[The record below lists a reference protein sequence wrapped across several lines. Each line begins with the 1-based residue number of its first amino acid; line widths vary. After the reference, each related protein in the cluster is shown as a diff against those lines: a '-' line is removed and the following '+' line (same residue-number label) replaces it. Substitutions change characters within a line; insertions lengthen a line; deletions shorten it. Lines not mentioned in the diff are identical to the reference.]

1 MLLSLCCAKGAPGV
15 TTVASTMGAVWPRT
29 RRVIVAECD
38 PSGGA
43 LAARF
48 GLSPRLGM
56 TGLALSG
63 RKEAKGA
70 EALSS
75 HVQRLP
81 GGLEVLAG
89 PVSAD
94 AALALDRELGG
105 QGAKVFPLGIDVI
118 ADCGRL
124 LPDAPGQTAML
135 QTADVVLFLLR
146 PDVSGLAHAFS
157 AFRRLRSNA
166 PNPRAL
172 LVVVGRG
179 PFAVA
184 EVQET
189 LDAEVAGVV
198 PIDKE
203 AAALASGEPGNPRRF
218 ARSRLVASV
227 RRIVDQVTLGLQDG
241 EQVAS
246 GPVASQAEP
255 DTRVAATP
263 K

>member
-1 MLLSLCCAKGAPGV
+1 M
-15 TTVASTMGAVWPRT
+15 
-29 RRVIVAECD
+29 
-38 PSGGA
+38 
-43 LAARF
+43 
-48 GLSPRLGM
+48 
-56 TGLALSG
+56 
-63 RKEAKGA
+63 
-70 EALSS
+70 
-75 HVQRLP
+75 
-81 GGLEVLAG
+81 
-89 PVSAD
+89 SAD

-105 QGAKVFPLGIDVI
+105 QGANVFPLGIDVI

-157 AFRRLRSNA
+157 AFRRLRSETA

-227 RRIVDQVTLGLQDG
+227 RRIVDQVTLGLQEG